1 MSEGNEQY
9 YLMKMK
15 MKKYQVPLIEVAHI
29 SAMSMLMDSPG
40 TDIQGNPQGGPNN
53 PGGFGAPA
61 RPF

>member
-1 MSEGNEQY
+1 
-9 YLMKMK
+9 MKMK
-15 MKKYQVPLIEVAHI
+15 MKKYQIPLIEVAHI

-40 TDIQGNPQGGPNN
+40 ADIQGNPSGGPNN

>member
-40 TDIQGNPQGGPNN
+40 ADIQGNPPGGINK